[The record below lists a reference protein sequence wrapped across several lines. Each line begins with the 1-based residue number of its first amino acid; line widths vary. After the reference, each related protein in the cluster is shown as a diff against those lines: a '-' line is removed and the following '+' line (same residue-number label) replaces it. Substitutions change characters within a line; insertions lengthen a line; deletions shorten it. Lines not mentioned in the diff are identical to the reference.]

1 MSPEPATDL
10 GPSGDA
16 TRRAKAI
23 RAERDRFVALAFCW
37 ADVLLELDEDERVV
51 FVAGATRP
59 LLGRQ
64 ADDLVGLALIDL
76 VAPQDQALIRSL
88 LGIARKRGRIENAT
102 VRLQGG
108 PGPTAPL
115 PFAGYRLDELDNHY
129 FLAFRVGAA
138 APRKGITGH
147 LTRDTASGLYDA
159 ETFTDVVNQMLKAP
173 QPRADPAQVTLI
185 ALPDYED
192 LRERM
197 DSEAEHGFL
206 NSLGAYLRANSLD
219 GDTAARIAEDRYG
232 LLHRADLDVADLE
245 IRVVEMSRDLDPVGK
260 GVSVESATVD
270 SRHDGASDEDLANGL
285 VYAINRFRHARGH
298 DFTIK
303 SLSTSLST
311 LVSQAAASVNAFK
324 KVVAASSFE
333 IAFQPILHAVT
344 GEIHHYEALAR
355 FGSDDRDQSPYERI
369 VFAEETGLIQEFDMA
384 MVSKVIALL
393 SKMPSDKRYRV
404 AVNVSGH
411 SVASSAYVS
420 NLHAVLRGNLWTR
433 GCLMFEITE
442 SGRLDD
448 LVAAGRFIHS
458 LRGEGYQVC
467 LDDFGAGAAN
477 FQYLS
482 TLEVDVVKLD
492 GLAVRN
498 AESAPKG
505 KAFLR
510 ALTSLCRD
518 LGVETIAEMVDD
530 RRSLEF
536 IRECAVNYVQGYLFG
551 RPSTDIRIFDKQRQ
565 PHLFAGR
572 LAR

>member
-1 MSPEPATDL
+1 VTP
-10 GPSGDA
+10 
-16 TRRAKAI
+16 RAAAI

-37 ADVLLELDEDERVV
+37 ADVLIELDENEHVV
-51 FVAGATRP
+51 FAAGATRP
-59 LLGRQ
+59 LLGRH
-64 ADDLVGLALIDL
+64 ADDLVGSALVDL
-76 VAPQDQALIRSL
+76 VAAQDQALLRSL
-88 LGIARKRGRIENAT
+88 LGIARQRGRIENAA

-108 PGPTAPL
+108 SGPTAPL

-138 APRKGITGH
+138 SPRKGVTGH

-159 ETFTDVVNQMLKAP
+159 QSFTDVVSGILKA
-173 QPRADPAQVTLI
+173 QQAHAEAAQVTLI
-185 ALPDYED
+185 ALPDYEE
-192 LRERM
+192 LRERL
-197 DSEAEHGFL
+197 DGEAEHGFL
-206 NSLGAYLRANSLD
+206 DSLGAYLRANSLD
-219 GDTAARIAEDRYG
+219 GDSAARIADDRYG
-232 LLHRADLDVADLE
+232 LLHRADLDITDLE
-245 IRVVEMSRDLDPVGK
+245 GRVVEMSRDLDPAGK
-260 GVSVESATVD
+260 GISVESATMD
-270 SRHDGASDEDLANGL
+270 SSRDGASDEDLANGL

-298 DFTIK
+298 DFSIK
-303 SLSTSLST
+303 SLSTSLSS
-311 LVSQAAASVNAFK
+311 LVNQAVTSVNSFK
-324 KVVAASSFE
+324 KVVAAARFN
-333 IAFQPILHAVT
+333 IAFQPILDAVT

-355 FGSDDRDQSPYERI
+355 FGGDDRDQSPYERI

-384 MVSKVIALL
+384 MVSKIIALL
-393 SKMPSDKRYRV
+393 SKVPSDKRFRV

-411 SVASSAYVS
+411 SVASSSYVS
-420 NLHAVLRGNLWTR
+420 SLHALLRDNVWTR
-433 GCLMFEITE
+433 NCLMFEITE
-442 SGRLDD
+442 SARLDD
-448 LVAAGRFIHS
+448 LATAGRFIQS
-458 LRGEGYQVC
+458 LRGEGYKVC

-518 LGVETIAEMVDD
+518 LGVQTIAEMVDD

-536 IRECAVNYVQGYLFG
+536 IRQCAVNYVQGYLFG
-551 RPSTDIRIFDKQRQ
+551 RPSTDIRVFERQRQ

-572 LAR
+572 VAR